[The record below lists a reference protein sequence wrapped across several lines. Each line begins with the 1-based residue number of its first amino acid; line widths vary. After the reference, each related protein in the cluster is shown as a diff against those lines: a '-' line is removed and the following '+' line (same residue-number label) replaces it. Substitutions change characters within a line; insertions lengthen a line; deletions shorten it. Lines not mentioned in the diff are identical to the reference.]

1 MAEEVLMTIQTEF
14 EFELPIGYVDK
25 EGTLHKRGTMR
36 LATAMDE
43 ITFLND
49 MRVQANEAYLTIVL
63 LARVITALGTLKNI
77 NTNVIENLFAAD
89 IAYLQTF
96 YQQINENASVF
107 RVVSCPHCQKE
118 IEINLANLG
127 GE

>member
-1 MAEEVLMTIQTEF
+1 MPIQTEF

-25 EGTLHKRGTMR
+25 DGTLHKHGTMR

-43 ITFLND
+43 ITPLND
-49 MRVQANEAYLTIVL
+49 MRVQSNQAYLTIVL
-63 LARVITALGTLKNI
+63 MTRVITSLGTLKHITN
-77 NTNVIENLFAAD
+77 NVIENLFAAD
-89 IAYLQTF
+89 IAFLQTF

-107 RVVSCPHCQKE
+107 RVINCPHCNKE
-118 IEINLANLG
+118 LEINLADLG

>member
-1 MAEEVLMTIQTEF
+1 MTIQTEF

-25 EGTLHKRGTMR
+25 DGTLHKHGTMR

-43 ITFLND
+43 ITPLND

-63 LARVITALGTLKNI
+63 LTRVITSLGTLKHITN
-77 NTNVIENLFAAD
+77 NVIENLFASD
-89 IAYLQTF
+89 IAFLQAF
-96 YQQINENASVF
+96 YQQINENTSVF
-107 RVVSCPHCQKE
+107 RVITCPHCNKE
-118 IEINLANLG
+118 VEINLAELG

>member
-1 MAEEVLMTIQTEF
+1 MAIQTEF

-25 EGTLHKRGTMR
+25 EGTLHKHGTMR

-43 ITFLND
+43 ITPLND
-49 MRVQANEAYLTIVL
+49 MRVQNNQAYLTIVL
-63 LARVITALGTLKNI
+63 LTRVITSLGTLGHI
-77 NTNVIENLFAAD
+77 TTNVIENLFASD

-96 YQQINENASVF
+96 YQQINENLSVF
-107 RVVSCPHCQKE
+107 RVITCPHCNKE
-118 IEINLANLG
+118 LEINLSNLG

>member
-1 MAEEVLMTIQTEF
+1 MSIQTEF

-25 EGTLHKRGTMR
+25 EGTLHKHGSMR

-43 ITFLND
+43 ITPLND
-49 MRVQANEAYLTIVL
+49 MRVQSNQAYLTIVL
-63 LARVITALGTLKNI
+63 LTRVVTSLGTLNHI
-77 NTNVIENLFAAD
+77 TNNVIENLFAAD

-96 YQQINENASVF
+96 YQQINENSSVF
-107 RVVSCPHCQKE
+107 RVITCPHCNKE
-118 IEINLANLG
+118 LEINLANLG